1 VDLVTSLAALVGQLR
16 HEQGRVVVGIDGPD
30 AAGKTTLADRL
41 ADALPGPVH
50 RVSGDDHVHSAPGR
64 YSRGELSPEGYYR
77 DLFDLD
83 AFLAACDGEETV
95 VADGVFLHRP
105 ELRDRWTLSVYL
117 RISEDESL
125 RRALVRDAPRFGTPA
140 EVRRR
145 YSSRYLPGQ
154 RLYRAECDPEA
165 AADVLVD
172 NEDPAEP
179 VIERWSS
186 GARSPEGSW
195 PRCRPQDDDVIA

>member
-1 VDLVTSLAALVGQLR
+1 VSVDLVARLADVVTDLRRRRDRVLVA
-16 HEQGRVVVGIDGPD
+16 IDGPD

-41 ADALPGPVH
+41 AAALPGPVL
-50 RVSGDDHVHSAPGR
+50 RVSADDHVHPAPER
-64 YSRGELSPEGYYR
+64 YRRGELSPEGYYH

-83 AFLAACDGEETV
+83 AFLAACSAGEAIV

-117 RISEDESL
+117 RVSEGESL

-140 EVRRR
+140 EVRSR

-154 RLYRAECDPEA
+154 AIYRGEADPEA
-165 AADVLVD
+165 AADILVD
-172 NEDPAEP
+172 NENAAEP
-179 VIERWSS
+179 RVVRFL
-186 GARSPEGSW
+186 
-195 PRCRPQDDDVIA
+195 